1 MITNLFERN
10 GYLAKVFLTLIVQ
23 LFITFLTVYALRN
36 HPKIMAKIFTWST
49 MLILFLV
56 MLGLLIAIVQSSLSN
71 SVKFILFC
79 MFSVTFGLLL
89 SPIGLFH
96 REILIAAAGGTV
108 CIFVLMFLAGAIF
121 TYYKVNL
128 STLGLILLACLIGL
142 IVGSLVSWMV
152 GVRPDHIGWVIFG
165 LVVYALLVMYDTQVI
180 LSRQL
185 GDNYIAGAMS
195 FYLDVLGIF
204 LRLLQLGNR
213 K

>member
-1 MITNLFERN
+1 MITNLFDRN

-23 LFITFLTVYALRN
+23 LFITFLTVYMLRN
-36 HPKIMAKIFTWST
+36 QPQIMRTIFTWST

-56 MLGLLIAIVQSSLSN
+56 MLGLLFAIVQSSWSN
-71 SVKFILFC
+71 SVKFMLFC
-79 MFSVTFGLLL
+79 LYSVAFGFLL
-89 SPIGLFH
+89 SPIGLIQP
-96 REILIAAAGGTV
+96 EILIAAAGGTV
-108 CIFVLMFLAGAIF
+108 GIFVLMFLAGAIL

-152 GVRPDHIGWVIFG
+152 GVRPNHIGWVIFG

-180 LSRQL
+180 LSRQRD
-185 GDNYIAGAMS
+185 DNYIAGAMS

-204 LRLLQLGNR
+204 VRLVQLGNN